1 MNMEEIVSVIPVGDS
16 EILGFNLATLV
27 ALGVLFALLLAIRQ
41 SVRIVMPRFLTGIIN
56 ENKFVKK
63 VVADAAKPLGTAAGC
78 AITLLLLGDLSGPSV
93 LMPKLVVTWLPNILK
108 LVMVVTLV
116 MWAYKLVGIVHA
128 VFGWLD
134 DDGELDGSEKTL
146 ITAVESVLRFFITIF
161 GAVFIADALG
171 FDLNTMIA
179 GLGITGLALA
189 LAAKDTIS
197 NLFGATVVLL
207 DRPFKIGDWVI
218 IGGVEG
224 EVTDIGLRTTLIRT
238 SLDTVVTMPNAN
250 LTNTPVENWG
260 KRRFR
265 RWQPIIKLDINSNPS
280 DVDSF
285 CNGVMDLIN
294 ANSATMK
301 EESSWAQVSALGP
314 DAIDIGCNIY
324 WDISSSKVERE
335 ARNKFLLEAMNLA
348 KDHGLSFHDGR
359 IRRSA

>member
-1 MNMEEIVSVIPVGDS
+1 MEEIVSIIPVGDT
-16 EILGFNLATLV
+16 EILGFNLATLA
-27 ALGVLFALLLAIRQ
+27 ALGGLLVLLFIIRQ
-41 SVRIVMPRFLTGIIN
+41 VVRAIMPRFLTSVIAKS
-56 ENKFVKK
+56 EFAAK
-63 VVADAAKPLGTAAGC
+63 VVDGAAKPLGTAAGC
-78 AITLLLLGDLSGPSV
+78 GAFLLLSGDLNGPSV
-93 LMPKLVVTWLPNILK
+93 LMPELIAIWLPGIVT
-108 LVMVVTLV
+108 LVMVVSLV
-116 MWAYKLVGIVHA
+116 RWAYKLVGIVPA
-128 VFGWLD
+128 VVIWLD
-134 DDGELDGSEKTL
+134 DDEELDGSEKTL
-146 ITAVESVLRFFITIF
+146 ITAVESVLRFCITIF
-161 GAVFIADALG
+161 GAIFIADALG
-171 FDLNTMIA
+171 FNLNTMIA
-179 GLGITGLALA
+179 GLGITGIALA

-218 IGGVEG
+218 IGSVEG

-285 CNGVMDLIN
+285 CNGVLELIK
-294 ANSATMK
+294 ANGATMK

-324 WDISSSKVERE
+324 WDIASSKQERE
-335 ARNKFLLEAMNLA
+335 ARNKFLLAAMDLA

-359 IRRSA
+359 IRHSV

>member
-1 MNMEEIVSVIPVGDS
+1 MEEIVSIIPVGDT
-16 EILGFNLATLV
+16 EILGFNLATLA
-27 ALGVLFALLLAIRQ
+27 ALAGLLVLLFAIRQ
-41 SVRIVMPRFLTGIIN
+41 VVRVIMPRFLTSVIAKS
-56 ENKFVKK
+56 EFAAK
-63 VVADAAKPLGTAAGC
+63 VVDGAAKPLGTAAGC
-78 AITLLLLGDLSGPSV
+78 GAFLLLSGDLNGPSV
-93 LMPKLVVTWLPNILK
+93 LMPELIAIWLPGIVT
-108 LVMVVTLV
+108 LVMVVSLV
-116 MWAYKLVGIVHA
+116 RWAYKLVGIVPA
-128 VFGWLD
+128 VVIWLD
-134 DDGELDGSEKTL
+134 DDEELDGSEKTL
-146 ITAVESVLRFFITIF
+146 ITAVESVLRFCITIF
-161 GAVFIADALG
+161 GAIFIADALG
-171 FDLNTMIA
+171 FNLNTMIA
-179 GLGITGLALA
+179 GLGITGIALA

-218 IGGVEG
+218 IGSVEG

-285 CNGVMDLIN
+285 CNGVMELIK
-294 ANSATMK
+294 ANGATMK

-324 WDISSSKVERE
+324 WDIASSKQERE
-335 ARNKFLLEAMNLA
+335 ARNKFLLAAMDLA

-359 IRRSA
+359 IRHSV

>member
-1 MNMEEIVSVIPVGDS
+1 MEEIVSIIPVGDS
-16 EILGFNLATLV
+16 EILGFNLATLA
-27 ALGVLFALLLAIRQ
+27 ALAGLLALLLIIRQ
-41 SVRIVMPRFLTGIIN
+41 VVRVIMPRFLTSVIAKS
-56 ENKFVKK
+56 EFAAK
-63 VVADAAKPLGTAAGC
+63 VVDGAAKPLGTAAGC
-78 AITLLLLGDLSGPSV
+78 GVVLLLSGDLNGPSV
-93 LMPKLVVTWLPNILK
+93 LMPELIAIWLPGIVTLI
-108 LVMVVTLV
+108 MVVSLV
-116 MWAYKLVGIVHA
+116 RWAYKLVGIVPA
-128 VFGWLD
+128 VVTWLD
-134 DDGELDGSEKTL
+134 DDGELDGGEKTL
-146 ITAVESVLRFFITIF
+146 ITAVESVLRFCITIF
-161 GAVFIADALG
+161 GAIFIADALG
-171 FDLNTMIA
+171 FNLNTMIA
-179 GLGITGLALA
+179 GLGITGIALA

-218 IGGVEG
+218 IGDVEG

-285 CNGVMDLIN
+285 CNGMLELIK
-294 ANSATMK
+294 ANGATMK

-324 WDISSSKVERE
+324 WDIASSKQERE
-335 ARNKFLLEAMNLA
+335 ARNKFLLAAMDLA
-348 KDHGLSFHDGR
+348 KDHGLAFHDGR
-359 IRRSA
+359 IRHSV

>member
-1 MNMEEIVSVIPVGDS
+1 VNMEEIVSIIPVKDT

-27 ALGVLFALLLAIRQ
+27 ALGGLFVLLLITRQ
-41 SVRIVMPRFLTGIIN
+41 IVKVIMPRFLARVIA
-56 ENKFVKK
+56 ENKFAGK
-63 VVADAAKPLGTAAGC
+63 VVADSTKPLGTAAGC
-78 AITLLLLGDLSGPSV
+78 GVVFLLLGDMSGPSV
-93 LMPKLVVTWLPNILK
+93 LVPELISNWLPSILK
-108 LVMVVTLV
+108 LVMVVTIV
-116 MWAYKLVGIVHA
+116 MWAYKLVGIVQA

-134 DDGELDGSEKTL
+134 DDEELDGSEKTL
-146 ITAVESVLRFFITIF
+146 ITAIESVLRFCITIF

-218 IGGVEG
+218 IGDVEG

-238 SLDTVVTMPNAN
+238 SLDTVITMPNAN

-265 RWQPIIKLDINSNPS
+265 RWQPIIKLDINSDPS
-280 DVDSF
+280 DVDNF
-285 CNGVMDLIN
+285 CNGVMELIK
-294 ANSATMK
+294 ANGETMK

-324 WDISSSKVERE
+324 WDIASSKVERE
-335 ARNKFLLEAMNLA
+335 ARNKFLLSAMNLA
-348 KDHGLSFHDGR
+348 KEHGLSFHDGR
-359 IRRSA
+359 IRHSA

>member
-1 MNMEEIVSVIPVGDS
+1 MEEIVSIIPVGDT
-16 EILGFNLATLV
+16 EILGFNLATLA
-27 ALGVLFALLLAIRQ
+27 ALAGLLVLLIVIRQ
-41 SVRIVMPRFLTGIIN
+41 VVRTIMPRFLTSVIAKS
-56 ENKFVKK
+56 EFAAK
-63 VVADAAKPLGTAAGC
+63 VVDGAAKPLGTAAGC
-78 AITLLLLGDLSGPSV
+78 GAFLLLSGDLTGPSV
-93 LMPKLVVTWLPNILK
+93 LMPELVAIWLPGIVT
-108 LVMVVTLV
+108 LVMVVSLV
-116 MWAYKLVGIVHA
+116 RWAYKLVGIVPA
-128 VFGWLD
+128 VVIWLD
-134 DDGELDGSEKTL
+134 DDEELDGSEKTL
-146 ITAVESVLRFFITIF
+146 ITAVESVLRFCITIF
-161 GAVFIADALG
+161 GAIFIADALG
-171 FDLNTMIA
+171 FNLNTMIA
-179 GLGITGLALA
+179 GLGITGIALA

-218 IGGVEG
+218 IGSVEG

-265 RWQPIIKLDINSNPS
+265 RWQPVIKLDINSNPS

-285 CNGVMDLIN
+285 CNGVLELIK
-294 ANSATMK
+294 ANGATMK

-324 WDISSSKVERE
+324 WDIASSKQERE
-335 ARNKFLLEAMNLA
+335 ARNKFLLAAMDLA

-359 IRRSA
+359 IRHSV

>member
-1 MNMEEIVSVIPVGDS
+1 MEEIVSIIPVGNS

-27 ALGVLFALLLAIRQ
+27 ALGGLFVLLLIIRQ
-41 SVRIVMPRFLTGIIN
+41 VVRIVMPRILAPVIAKSKIAAIAVD
-56 ENKFVKK
+56 K
-63 VVADAAKPLGTAAGC
+63 ADKPLGTATGC
-78 AITLLLLGDLSGPSV
+78 GIVLLLMGDLSGPSI
-93 LMPKLVVTWLPNILK
+93 LMPDLIASWLPGIVK
-108 LVMVVTLV
+108 LIMVVSLV

-128 VFGWLD
+128 VVTWLD
-134 DDGELDGSEKTL
+134 EDEELDGSEKTL
-146 ITAVESVLRFFITIF
+146 ITAVESVLRFCITIF

-171 FDLNTMIA
+171 FNLNTMIA
-179 GLGITGLALA
+179 GLGITGIALA

-218 IGGVEG
+218 IGDVEG

-265 RWQPIIKLDINSNPS
+265 RWQPIIKLDINSDPK
-280 DVDSF
+280 DVDSY
-285 CNGVMDLIN
+285 CDGILELIK
-294 ANSATMK
+294 ANSETMK
-301 EESSWAQVSALGP
+301 EDSSWAQVSALGP

-324 WDISSSKVERE
+324 WNISSSKAERE
-335 ARNKFLLEAMNLA
+335 ARNKFLLATMNLA
-348 KDHGLSFHDGR
+348 KEHKLSFYDGR
-359 IRRSA
+359 IRHSV